1 MATASYV
8 GGKLQNPDLG
18 ASIAPSAPPIN
29 TFGSP
34 NTFSAAVKTN
44 AGDYD
49 TIMKSYEDLLK
60 SSSSAEGGF
69 KPITP
74 SLSTYKQPDDVT
86 NSLSNL
92 SGLSA
97 TGGYSDANIA
107 DIRARDIAPIRS
119 IYASAQ
125 SGLDRSKALQGGYS
139 PNYAA
144 TTAKLSR
151 ELSDQIG
158 KKTTDVNAGIAQQ
171 QAQNRLSIAPSW
183 ANAAAGADSARTAIE
198 KSNADTINQINE
210 FNANM
215 TRQHNTDQQSII
227 DAQRGL
233 YGTTPALVNTF
244 GGQVAQAAQLGQGQ
258 QQINNNKTANAQNFA
273 AGVFR

>member
-1 MATASYV
+1 MATGYV
-8 GGKLQNPDLG
+8 PGVRDPN
-18 ASIAPSAPPIN
+18 ATISPSTGPATTN

-34 NTFSAAVKTN
+34 NTFSSAVNTQ
-44 AGDYD
+44 GSDYD
-49 TIMKSYEDLLK
+49 RIMKSYEDLLK
-60 SSSSAEGGF
+60 SSSGDNPAL

-74 SLSTYKQPDDVT
+74 SLTNFKQSDDVT
-86 NSLSNL
+86 NSLKNL
-92 SGLSA
+92 SDLSA
-97 TGGYSDANIA
+97 NGGYSDSAIG

-125 SGLDRSKALQGGYS
+125 AGLDRSKSLQGGYS

-183 ANAAAGADSARTAIE
+183 ASASQSADSARTAID

-210 FNANM
+210 FNANLV
-215 TRQHNTDQQSII
+215 RSHNTDQQSII
-227 DAQRGL
+227 DSMRSL

-244 GGQVAQAAQLGQGQ
+244 GGQVSQAAQLGQGQ
-258 QQINNNKTANAQNFA
+258 QQINNNKSAQSLA
-273 AGVFR
+273 AARGIFG